1 MKNQY
6 VTLALLCPVIFSSLP
21 ISAKDTKGKV
31 ADREKPN
38 VIIIYADD
46 LGYGDLQC
54 YGAKNVE
61 TPNVNRLAT
70 EGIRFTNAHALSATL

>member
-38 VIIIYADD
+38 VIIIYAD
-46 LGYGDLQC
+46 
-54 YGAKNVE
+54 
-61 TPNVNRLAT
+61 
-70 EGIRFTNAHALSATL
+70 